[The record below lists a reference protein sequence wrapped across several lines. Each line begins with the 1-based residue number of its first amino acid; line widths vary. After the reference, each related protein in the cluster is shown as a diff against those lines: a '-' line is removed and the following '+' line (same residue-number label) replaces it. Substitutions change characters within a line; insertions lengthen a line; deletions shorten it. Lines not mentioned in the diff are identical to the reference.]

1 VTELATTRVQSALLV
16 LDAAAKVGIA
26 EAALLHTVGLS
37 REQLGPPDGLIEY
50 RYVRDLW
57 DAAARLA
64 RDSCFGLHAARRHSA
79 STFGLFSF
87 ALRSC
92 ANGGAALERGIEWA
106 RRLVPD
112 GEIELAIDGGDA
124 CLRFRCRPPILA
136 SRHEIDYFMATL
148 LTAGRRF
155 TGVDWD
161 PVAVAFQYAKPEN
174 QEEHERIFRSSLHFG
189 ADWNAVRFAPS
200 LLELPLRQ
208 ADPELCGVLDREIQR
223 FLAQLPSAPSVT
235 VRVRDV
241 LSRAVQGSEPTLEVV
256 AGVLGL
262 APRSLQ
268 RQLQEEGTTFQTILD
283 GLRRG
288 LAYLYLGQRELRVD
302 EVAQR
307 LGFRDS
313 SAFGRAFRRW
323 TGTSPAAYRDR
334 HHEPQAAPPQ

>member
-1 VTELATTRVQSALLV
+1 MQRSVTELVTTRVRSALLV
-16 LDAAAKVGIA
+16 LDAAAKVGIG
-26 EAALLHTVGLS
+26 EAALLQTVGLS
-37 REQLGPPDGLIEY
+37 REQLGPPDGLIEC
-50 RYVRDLW
+50 RYVGDLW
-57 DAAARLA
+57 DVAAWLA
-64 RDSCFGLHAARRHSA
+64 RDPCFGLQAARRHSA
-79 STFGLFSF
+79 STYGLFGF

-92 ANGGAALERGIEWA
+92 ANGGAALERGIEWV

-112 GEIELAIDGGDA
+112 SEIELAIDGGEA
-124 CLRFRCRPPILA
+124 CLRFRYRPPILA
-136 SRHEIDYFMATL
+136 SRHEIDYFMATF
-148 LTAGRRF
+148 TTESRRF

-161 PVAVAFQYAKPEN
+161 PGAVAFQYAKPEHT
-174 QEEHERIFRSSLHFG
+174 EEHERIFRSPLHFG
-189 ADWNAVRFAPS
+189 ADWNAVRIAPG

-208 ADPELCGVLDREIQR
+208 ADPELCAVLEKEIQQ
-223 FLAQLPSAPSVT
+223 FLAQLPPDPSVT

-241 LSRAVQGSEPTLEVV
+241 LSRAVQGGEPPLEAV

-268 RQLQEEGTTFQTILD
+268 RQLREEGTTYQAILD
-283 GLRRG
+283 GMRCG

-302 EVAQR
+302 EVARR

-334 HHEPQAAPPQ
+334 HP

>member
-1 VTELATTRVQSALLV
+1 MTELATTRVRSAFLV
-16 LDAAAKVGIA
+16 LDAAASVGIV
-26 EAALLHTVGLS
+26 EAALLQTVGLS

-64 RDSCFGLHAARRHSA
+64 RDSSFGLHAARRHSL
-79 STFGLFSF
+79 STYGLVGF

-92 ANGGAALERGIEWA
+92 ANGGAAMERGIEWV

-112 GEIELAIDGGDA
+112 SEIELAINRGEA
-124 CLRFRCRPPILA
+124 RFRFRYRPPILA
-136 SRHEIDYFMATL
+136 SRHEIDYFMAIFM
-148 LTAGRRF
+148 TASRRF

-161 PVAVAFQYAKPEN
+161 PGAVAFQYAKPEHT
-174 QEEHERIFRSSLHFG
+174 EEHERIFRSPLHFG
-189 ADWNAVRFAPS
+189 ADWNAVRFAPG

-208 ADPELCGVLDREIQR
+208 ADPELCAVLEKEIQQ
-223 FLAQLPSAPSVT
+223 FLAQVPSAPSLT
-235 VRVRDV
+235 VRARDV
-241 LSRAVQGSEPTLEVV
+241 LAHAVQGGEPSLEEV

-268 RQLQEEGTTFQTILD
+268 RQLQEEGTTFQGILD
-283 GLRRG
+283 GMRCG
-288 LAYLYLGQRELRVD
+288 LAYRYLGQRALRVD
-302 EVAQR
+302 EIARR

-323 TGTSPAAYRDR
+323 TGTSPAAYRNR
-334 HHEPQAAPPQ
+334 HP